1 MTRHQAEPTGFVMK
15 AAIDAIQAMRVAQ
28 RLSDYQI
35 DTLDNLREKQC
46 EDMP

>member
-1 MTRHQAEPTGFVMK
+1 MM
-15 AAIDAIQAMRVAQ
+15 AAIDAIQAMPGVLFSA
-28 RLSDYQI
+28 LSYHQI